1 MIVILG
7 RDASSI
13 TVTVGEKVKIK
24 GFKTSADANTIM
36 ATSFTGTD
44 GKTIT
49 LGGKGFGGCGMRG
62 DRGDGRRFGGGMKGP
77 GSASG
82 FSTPSN
88 T

>member
-1 MIVILG
+1 VIVILG

-44 GKTIT
+44 GKTVT
-49 LGGKGFGGCGMRG
+49 LGGKGFGGG
-62 DRGDGRRFGGGMKGP
+62 DRGDGRGFGGGMKGP